1 MGVAWYHPQDG
12 EVVFLFKVR
21 AKPHPAGLSKEM
33 VGLLGQEPS
42 GDDTARGWGDE
53 GVIRLIKKSRLYLR
67 VNAESCVK
75 SYFETEVLG
84 G

>member
-1 MGVAWYHPQDG
+1 MILREGG
-12 EVVFLFKVR
+12 ETK
-21 AKPHPAGLSKEM
+21 A
-33 VGLLGQEPS
+33 
-42 GDDTARGWGDE
+42 
-53 GVIRLIKKSRLYLR
+53 VIRLIKKSRLYLR